1 MTLVL
6 LVITVAARVIP
17 ALDCIAIIV
26 RVQSRNCV
34 FAYVNLFCIF
44 RHLLSVRLYYVPYLR
59 YRSIANTCFC
69 TANAAAIITSLN
81 KNVPT
86 GSDLKVFIY
95 HLQAVRT
102 KNFILSKKQKVY

>member
-59 YRSIANTCFC
+59 YRSIAN
-69 TANAAAIITSLN
+69 N
-81 KNVPT
+81 
-86 GSDLKVFIY
+86 
-95 HLQAVRT
+95 
-102 KNFILSKKQKVY
+102 KVYLIIFMCLLVFAQNKIFD